1 MKTTAADPRAAVLD
15 RIKELPPL
23 PLVVHEL
30 MRVMR
35 DTECS
40 NDQVNRILS
49 SDQALASKILR
60 LVNSSF
66 YGLPGRVS
74 TIPRAVVILGHAAVR
89 NFAAGLAVVERL
101 GARLPASRRQTYW
114 QHALATAAG
123 AEVLARRVELP
134 EPDEA
139 FVAGLLHDI
148 GHLILMLALP
158 DEHAAA
164 AEGSL
169 LGDVERERAA
179 MGLDHCRA
187 GRQLLQHWQLPAPLL
202 ESVRLHHATEACQ
215 GAGISLLTVVAL
227 ADRLSRVLDAPGEG
241 PGSDDDLVDL
251 AATLRLEPAALL
263 AEIPAIRARMAEAR
277 AFLHLADVGEEARSA
292 STIGPE
298 ATAVVVSGNP
308 ARAAWLAALARHHG
322 LAVRDLREWLLDAA
336 GQPGS
341 LVLWDG
347 GAIEPAQADRLRPLL
362 MASGAQLRF
371 VGTAANAGGLGC
383 GGGRPVSL
391 AFSAAEL
398 GLGDLG
404 VVARRLDPQ
413 R

>member
-1 MKTTAADPRAAVLD
+1 MKSAAADPRAAVLD

-101 GARLPASRRQTYW
+101 GSRLPASRRQNYW

-158 DEHAAA
+158 DEHATA
-164 AEGSL
+164 AEGGL

-187 GRQLLQHWQLPAPLL
+187 GRQLLQHWQLPSPLL
-202 ESVRLHHATEACQ
+202 ESVRLHHATESCQ
-215 GAGISLLTVVAL
+215 GAGVSLLTVVAL

-241 PGSDDDLVDL
+241 PDSDDDLVDL
-251 AATLRLEPAALL
+251 AATLRLEPAAVL

-277 AFLHLADVGEEARSA
+277 SFLQIADLGEAVRSA
-292 STIGPE
+292 SPTDPG
-298 ATAVVVSGNP
+298 ATAVVVSGSP
-308 ARAAWLAALARHHG
+308 ARAAWLAALSRHHG
-322 LAVRDLREWLLDAA
+322 LAVRDLREWLLDPA

-347 GAIEPAQADRLRPLL
+347 AAIEPAHADRLRPLL
-362 MASGAQLRF
+362 MSSGAQLRL
-371 VGTAANAGGLGC
+371 VGKAANAGDPAG

-391 AFSAAEL
+391 AFSAVEL
-398 GLGDLG
+398 GLG
-404 VVARRLDPQ
+404 
-413 R
+413 